1 MKKNNTRL
9 LLIVALLIALA
20 AASFGIARSNKA
32 KTEGQKK
39 QTAEAVTEQTEEQQ
53 EEAGPLATVFFA
65 SDYQPE
71 AGFDAPADTLRALLK
86 AAKADGKT
94 IDRIVICGDY
104 TNDRVLFCMITS

>member
-1 MKKNNTRL
+1 MKKNNIRL

-20 AASFGIARSNKA
+20 AVSFGIARSNKA
-32 KTEGQKK
+32 KAEGQKE
-39 QTAEAVTEQTEEQQ
+39 QTAEEVMERTEKQQ
-53 EEAGPLATVFFA
+53 ADEEAGPLATVFFA

-94 IDRIVICGDY
+94 INRIVICGD
-104 TNDRVLFCMITS
+104 